1 MTLLNSLSSKV
12 NIQPLSV
19 MASFRPVGAKVA
31 AVVGRII
38 GIIVGTRFAKEGT
51 SLFQKAIF
59 SGSMF
64 L

>member
-19 MASFRPVGAKVA
+19 MASFCPVGAKVA

>member
-1 MTLLNSLSSKV
+1 
-12 NIQPLSV
+12 
-19 MASFRPVGAKVA
+19 MASFCPVGAKVA
-31 AVVGRII
+31 AVVGRLI
-38 GIIVGTRFAKEGT
+38 GIKIGTRSAKEGT